1 MMTPQK
7 GAITIST
14 AILLT
19 REMKI
24 VEARHMRLRPGKFL
38 KSWRKKNDD
47 IYSLKFVKIEG
58 KNDDVY

>member
-38 KSWRKKNDD
+38 KSWKKNDV
-47 IYSLKFVKIEG
+47 YSLKFVKIEG

>member
-7 GAITIST
+7 GAITICT

-38 KSWRKKNDD
+38 KSWKKNDV
-47 IYSLKFVKIEG
+47 YSLEFVNFEK
-58 KNDDVY
+58 K